1 MRKHLRCAL
10 LSLAAMM
17 AVSNTLSFAADG
29 RPAASAANEISPGQ
43 IDSRASR
50 VFIMVGKTGL
60 GHEHGI
66 EGRIKSGFVTLGAPT
81 NAGHIVFDA
90 TTFQADTPE
99 ARQRVGLE
107 GTTDADTAAPGKCQ
121 HAGGRRPRREA
132 LSDCNIQNS
141 FQPAAPRTAPNAPP
155 QYELEGKFTLHG
167 TTRKLKLIAEAY
179 SATGRVRIRGDF
191 SIWQSESGSLPTAR
205 PSAPLASPID

>member
-107 GTTDADTAAPGKCQ
+107 GTTDADTQRQVNANMLG
-121 HAGGRRPRREA
+121 AGVLDVKRYPIATFKIHSSLPLRE
-132 LSDCNIQNS
+132 Q
-141 FQPAAPRTAPNAPP
+141 RPNAPRNTNSRGSSHCTA
-155 QYELEGKFTLHG
+155 QHG
-167 TTRKLKLIAEAY
+167 
-179 SATGRVRIRGDF
+179 S
-191 SIWQSESGSLPTAR
+191 
-205 PSAPLASPID
+205 